1 MLLRDKHCTARV
13 LVFDEMMRFKLGHNA
28 FYFELKVFFSSSYLI
43 FVLTFLSCRKTAK
56 WQKL

>member
-28 FYFELKVFFSSSYLI
+28 FYFELKVFFPQAI
-43 FVLTFLSCRKTAK
+43 
-56 WQKL
+56 